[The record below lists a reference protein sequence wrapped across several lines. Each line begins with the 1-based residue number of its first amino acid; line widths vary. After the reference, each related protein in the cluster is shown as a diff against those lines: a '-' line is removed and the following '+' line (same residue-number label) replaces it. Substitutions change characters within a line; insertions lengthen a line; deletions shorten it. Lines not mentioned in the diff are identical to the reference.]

1 MGVRFQTASATP
13 PGGCY
18 EYAIG
23 DDVVV
28 SKNRF
33 EMLRKVAELR
43 TKHGLPT
50 VGDGMKYLME
60 YMCPRLPDG
69 FCTKPSAVKS
79 YRVEEVKRDTAGLFT
94 AMLAA
99 SDDIER
105 RMEVCVACP
114 SHTTRGFC
122 VDCNGLLEWLY
133 RGFTGRRGRLPA
145 DKVLGVCYPDGVM
158 AAAGA
163 SVACRP
169 LKAGAEYPSTCWRL
183 SAKDPAIPAVPTVP
197 KEEI

>member
-1 MGVRFQTASATP
+1 MGVRFQTVSSTP

-33 EMLRKVAELR
+33 EMLAKVRDLR
-43 TKHGLPT
+43 AKHGLPT
-50 VGDGMKYLME
+50 VGDGMRYLME
-60 YMCPRLPDG
+60 YMCPLLPDG
-69 FCTKPSAVKS
+69 FCTEPSAVKS
-79 YRVEEVKRDTAGLFT
+79 YRVEEVKRDTAGLFQ
-94 AMLAA
+94 AMLAP

-105 RMEVCVACP
+105 RMERCVSCSA
-114 SHTTRGFC
+114 HTTRGFC

-133 RGFTGRRGRLPA
+133 RGFGGRRGRLPA
-145 DKVLGVCYPDGVM
+145 DKVLGVCYADGVM

-163 SVACRP
+163 SAASRP
-169 LKAGAEYPSTCWRL
+169 LKTGSGYPPACWRL
-183 SAKDPAIPAVPTVP
+183 EEAI
-197 KEEI
+197 KNG